1 MAEHQEG
8 VDSILAKIPSSIDR
22 LREAEWYIQQ
32 MEQHYHHADQFR
44 WCLSSFLRAL
54 KEIPQILRMELQ
66 GEPGFKE
73 WFRSRYEAVRAVPLV
88 AFFGKQ
94 RDTVVHKEMLVPASS
109 GCIGTTEGRGIKIG
123 IGVPIDPLEDSEQA
137 MRLYLLHAATHGD
150 VLGVLFEDEES
161 LPCVERSWRLAK
173 YPDKEVLDLAEEAW
187 RRMAELVSDVVAWL
201 GGEAVQFS
209 LERRPLHKVS
219 IMAFD
224 RKSLC
229 TALGEIQARLAAG
242 SHET

>member
-1 MAEHQEG
+1 L
-8 VDSILAKIPSSIDR
+8 VKIPSSIDR

-32 MEQHYHHADQFR
+32 MEKHYHHADPFR

-54 KEIPQILRMELQ
+54 KEVPQILRMELQ

-73 WFRSRYEAVRAVPLV
+73 WFRPRYEEVSAVPLV

-123 IGVPIDPLEDSEQA
+123 VGVPIDPLEDSEQA

-150 VLGVLFEDEES
+150 FLGILFDDDES
-161 LPCVERSWRLAK
+161 LPCVERSWRLTK

-187 RRMAELVSDVVAWL
+187 SRMAELVASVVAWL
-201 GGEAVQFS
+201 GGGAVRFV
-209 LERRPLHKVS
+209 LERRQLHKVS
-219 IMAFD
+219 IMTFNREAL
-224 RKSLC
+224 RA
-229 TALGEIQARLAAG
+229 ALGEIQSPLAG
-242 SHET
+242 EGHETRRPPATR